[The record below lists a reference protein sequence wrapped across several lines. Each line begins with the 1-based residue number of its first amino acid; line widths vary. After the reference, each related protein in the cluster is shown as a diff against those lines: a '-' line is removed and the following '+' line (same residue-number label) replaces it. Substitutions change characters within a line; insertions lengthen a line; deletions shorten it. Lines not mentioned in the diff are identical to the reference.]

1 MSNIA
6 RIGRTAWPAQTDCP
20 LLQGGWMRSVK
31 GPKAQQGSESSDA
44 AMHAT
49 NDAAALRQ
57 IAHMRIRQK
66 P

>member
-6 RIGRTAWPAQTDCP
+6 RIGRTALARTDRLP
-20 LLQGGWMRSVK
+20 IVAGGWMRSVK